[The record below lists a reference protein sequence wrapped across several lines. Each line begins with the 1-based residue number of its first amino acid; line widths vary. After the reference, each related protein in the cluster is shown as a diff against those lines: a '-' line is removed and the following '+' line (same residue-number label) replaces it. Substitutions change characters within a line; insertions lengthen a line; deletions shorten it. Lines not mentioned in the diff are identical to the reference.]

1 MLIVLFVTNSP
12 DSNKRRFSKVFNF
25 NSNKKTSFLTE
36 NKIDSTELIK
46 IRNEVESYLKIE
58 YNDEIDAE
66 CFWRGNKSQFPY
78 LYALAAKYLAVPA
91 SSSPVERMFSVCGYI
106 NRPHR
111 ARITPEHLEQLVL
124 LKTNFK
130 LID

>member
-25 NSNKKTSFLTE
+25 NSNKKTSLTE

-66 CFWRGNKSQFPY
+66 CFWRGKKSQFPY

-91 SSSPVERMFSVCGYI
+91 SSSPVERIVSGMRLY
-106 NRPHR
+106 
-111 ARITPEHLEQLVL
+111 
-124 LKTNFK
+124 
-130 LID
+130 LI